1 MNHTNSQARTT
12 DDVTVLMT
20 GAGAPGAS
28 GIIKSLRTTD
38 EREVE
43 IIGVDMNPDA
53 YGFALVDAGYV
64 VPAGGDDH
72 YVSRM
77 VDIAEREEVDVVL
90 PLTTDEIEPLAAARD
105 AFDATVMVSDADA
118 LSVANDKGKLYRF
131 LADEGFDS
139 TPSYRRV
146 NTEAEFREA
155 VEELGYP
162 ENPVCF
168 KPPVASG
175 MRGFRV
181 LDAENDRL
189 THLLEEKPDSAVTTL
204 EDVLPVLSSAETFP
218 ELAVMEYLPGEEYS
232 VDVLAMG
239 DEVGPV
245 IPRSRTRTRA
255 GISFEGTVEENQT
268 LIDAATKISETLG
281 LSYNVNI
288 QFKYDA
294 QGEPKVI
301 EINPRVAGTIIMC
314 VGAGANLPYFG
325 VKHALGEPIP
335 DVDVAW
341 GTRMVRYWQE
351 LFHAPDGR
359 TFHVEAERERQ
370 PPQPTQ

>member
-1 MNHTNSQARTT
+1 MDQTNTERTT
-12 DDVTVLMT
+12 DGITVLMT

-28 GIIKSLRTTD
+28 GVVKSLRATD
-38 EREVE
+38 ERDIE
-43 IIGVDMNPDA
+43 IVGVDMNPDA
-53 YGFALVDAGYV
+53 YGFALVDVGYT
-64 VPAGGDDH
+64 VPAGGDDG

-77 VDIAEREEVDVVL
+77 VDIAEREAADVVL
-90 PLTTDEIEPLAAARD
+90 PLTTAEIEPLAAARD
-105 AFDATVMVSDADA
+105 AFDATVMVSEADA
-118 LSVANDKGKLYRF
+118 LSVANDKGKLYGF
-131 LADEGFDS
+131 LEEAGFDS
-139 TPSYRRV
+139 TPAYRRV
-146 NTEAEFREA
+146 STEAEFRDA
-155 VEELGYP
+155 VDELGYP

-181 LDAENDRL
+181 LDPENDRL

-245 IPRSRTRTRA
+245 VPRSRTRTRA
-255 GISFEGTVEENQT
+255 GISFEGTVEQRQP
-268 LIDAATKISETLG
+268 LIDAATEISEALG

-294 QGEPKVI
+294 AGEPKVL
-301 EINPRVAGTIIMC
+301 EINPRISGTIVMC
-314 VGAGANLPYFG
+314 VGAGVNLPYLA

-335 DVDVAW
+335 PVDVEW

-359 TFHVEAERERQ
+359 TFQIESTRERQ
-370 PPQPTQ
+370 LPHPSQ

>member
-1 MNHTNSQARTT
+1 MDQTNTPGRTT
-12 DDVTVLMT
+12 DDITVLMT

-28 GIIKSLRTTD
+28 GIIKSLRATD
-38 EREVE
+38 ERDIE
-43 IIGVDMNPDA
+43 IVGVDMNADA
-53 YGFALVDAGYV
+53 YGFSLVDAHYT
-64 VPAGGDDH
+64 VPAGGHDD
-72 YVSRM
+72 YISRLL
-77 VDIAEREEVDVVL
+77 DIADREAVDVVL

-118 LSVANDKGKLYRF
+118 LRVANDKGKLYGF
-131 LADEGFDS
+131 LADSGFDS
-139 TPSYRRV
+139 TPSYHRV
-146 NTEAEFREA
+146 STEAEFLAA
-155 VEELGYP
+155 VEALGYP

-189 THLLEEKPDSAVTTL
+189 TRLLEEKPDSAVTTL

-239 DEVGPV
+239 DDVGPV

-255 GISFEGTVEENQT
+255 GISFEGEVEENQE
-268 LIDAATKISETLG
+268 LIDAATAISERLG

-294 QGEPKVI
+294 EGDPKVI

-314 VGAGANLPYFG
+314 VGAGVNLPYLG
-325 VKHALGEPIP
+325 VKHALGERIP
-335 DVDVAW
+335 AVDVAW

-351 LFHAPDGR
+351 LFHTPEGR
-359 TFHVEAERERQ
+359 TFHIEPAQQRERLSPSQ
-370 PPQPTQ
+370 